1 MVLMNMTLW
10 TNHDSA
16 DFEPY
21 MCVLE
26 CGPMIH
32 IFKPISSVSGVFTL
46 ATCNNKHARLVY
58 YIKCFNWKIIISSV
72 TLVCMW

>member
-1 MVLMNMTLW
+1 MRSCNGTHE
-10 TNHDSA
+10 HDTMDQSYDST

-32 IFKPISSVSGVFTL
+32 IFKPISSASGVFTL
-46 ATCNNKHARLVY
+46 ATCKNKHARQT
-58 YIKCFNWKIIISSV
+58 NTISSV
-72 TLVCMW
+72 LTGRS